1 MLRRVETRVIL
12 LINMG
17 RDTKLMNQFSKT
29 FVEVTDTPTRERRAE
44 LVAKGVEVNPGGDF
58 PRSLNKWISVNIG
71 GWGQK
76 CFVNNLDIKLSER
89 GTCAISM
96 KGYI

>member
-29 FVEVTDTPTRERRAE
+29 CVEVTDTPTRERRAE
-44 LVAKGVEVNPGGDF
+44 LVPKEVEVNPGGDF
-58 PRSLNKWISVNIG
+58 PRSLSKWISVNIG

-76 CFVNNLDIKLSER
+76 CFLNSLDIKLSER
-89 GTCAISM
+89 GTCEISM